1 SRAHAAL
8 RPRTAISSAGRGRAR
23 APIWSAPPWRRPP
36 RSPAPSPMCASCCR
50 VEEKKME
57 PFTRLDAVA
66 APMPVPNVDTDQIIP
81 ARFLRKSRKDGYGQ
95 YLFCDLRFAP
105 DGTEKPGF
113 VLNQA
118 PYRGARI
125 LVADKNFGCG
135 SSREHAV
142 YALWDYGFRA
152 VIAPS
157 FGDIFFNNCFKNG
170 LLPIV
175 LPAERAGALRAELV
189 RQPGAHLKV
198 DLERQEVVA
207 PS

>member
-1 SRAHAAL
+1 
-8 RPRTAISSAGRGRAR
+8 
-23 APIWSAPPWRRPP
+23 
-36 RSPAPSPMCASCCR
+36 
-50 VEEKKME
+50 VE
-57 PFTRLDAVA
+57 PFTRLDAIA

-95 YLFCDLRFAP
+95 YLFRDLRFEP
-105 DGTEKPGF
+105 DGSEKPGF
-113 VLNQA
+113 VLNEA

-157 FGDIFFNNCFKNG
+157 FGDIFFGNSFKNG
-170 LLPIV
+170 FLPIV
-175 LPAERAGALRAELV
+175 LPAEATAELRGAV
-189 RQPGAHLKV
+189 QAKPGARITV
-198 DLERQEVVA
+198 DLAAQLVIAPDGTSHRFEIDTYRKECLLKGIDELDFTLARKAEIAAFERRLAETT
-207 PS
+207 PWL